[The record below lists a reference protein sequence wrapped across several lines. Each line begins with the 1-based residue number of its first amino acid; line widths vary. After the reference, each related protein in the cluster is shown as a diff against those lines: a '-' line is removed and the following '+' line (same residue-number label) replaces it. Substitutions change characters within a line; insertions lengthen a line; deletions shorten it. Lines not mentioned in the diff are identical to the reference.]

1 MGNKKKEGIPSYAF
15 GAPLPEMNRQ
25 ITSREQTMI
34 YEETIS
40 DSGYLFE
47 KELLYYVSNGMPD
60 KIRTMTA
67 SYGKMPQLAQD
78 SLRNCKNALII
89 LNTMCQ
95 RAAISGGLNP
105 TVSYQMGSAYLQ
117 KIETA
122 HSMDE
127 LLALNGLAVDYGK
140 RVAEALYSQTKNPRI
155 NQAMHYVQQN
165 YHKKLSVG
173 EIADQ
178 VGVTPEY
185 LSSCFHK
192 EVGITLPEYINRQ
205 KITVAKRLLLFSEM
219 SLSEIAV
226 FLSFS
231 SQSYFQAIF
240 KKITG
245 VTPSEYRRQEEL
257 SFLSY

>member
-1 MGNKKKEGIPSYAF
+1 
-15 GAPLPEMNRQ
+15 
-25 ITSREQTMI
+25 
-34 YEETIS
+34 
-40 DSGYLFE
+40 
-47 KELLYYVSNGMPD
+47 
-60 KIRTMTA
+60 
-67 SYGKMPQLAQD
+67 
-78 SLRNCKNALII
+78 
-89 LNTMCQ
+89 
-95 RAAISGGLNP
+95 
-105 TVSYQMGSAYLQ
+105 
-117 KIETA
+117 
-122 HSMDE
+122 MDE

-245 VTPSEYRRQEEL
+245 VTPSEYRQEEL